1 MHAMGGHV
9 YCVGGYDGKNKLKS
23 VERYDNF
30 SNTWQ
35 EIAPLLRAVCWC
47 AIASCN
53 GKLYVIG
60 SGTDEDQTVKVQCY
74 NPDTE
79 TWTFKSPLPFI
90 PGKFLSAATS
100 EGKIFIIGSVF
111 KSINCYDPFLNEW
124 TEYKV
129 ELERLDSCGVTAC
142 GGMLYITGGKG
153 QGNEASDAVHR
164 FNPSTST
171 LELIGKMPRP
181 CCFHGCVTI
190 TRFGQKSSGNSDA
203 ATSQTASMMVLSA
216 IPHNR

>member
-1 MHAMGGHV
+1 MHSMGGHV
-9 YCVGGYDGKNKLKS
+9 YAVGGFDGINKLKS

-53 GKLYVIG
+53 GKLFVIG

-79 TWTFKSPLPFI
+79 TWSFKSPIPFI

-100 EGKIFIIGSVF
+100 DGKIFIIGSVF
-111 KSINCYDPFLNEW
+111 KSINCYDPFNNQW

-153 QGNEASDAVHR
+153 QGSEASDDVHR
-164 FNPSTST
+164 FDPQTNT
-171 LELIGKMPRP
+171 LEKTGKMPRP

-190 TRFGQKSSGNSDA
+190 TRFGNQNLLKGGSGESSS
-203 ATSQTASMMVLSA
+203 SMKVISSS
-216 IPHNR
+216 IR